1 VIKLNIE
8 ISKTITDEYEVD
20 IEDIDI
26 LIDALGGIDNI
37 KKINDI
43 PYYRLNQSIYNY
55 CEENDLIDICSNCFT
70 CEVDD
75 FSVENITVEYTHNN
89 KSQEKIFSLKKF
101 IEKILNGEIIL
112 NEEDNKNKIFKPIDK
127 ETLCMFD
134 DEGKVINYNQ
144 L

>member
-1 VIKLNIE
+1 MIKLNIE

-134 DEGKVINYNQ
+134 EGKVINYNQ